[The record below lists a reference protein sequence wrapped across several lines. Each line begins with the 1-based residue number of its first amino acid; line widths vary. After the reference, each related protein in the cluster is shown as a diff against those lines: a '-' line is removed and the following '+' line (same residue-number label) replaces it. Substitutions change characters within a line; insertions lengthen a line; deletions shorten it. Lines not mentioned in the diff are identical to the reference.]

1 MLCDMPAVDLPE
13 DFVDQLNTSD
23 DGFISMT
30 EGPGVAAYVTED
42 GRQRADVYIGLK
54 LDGFTRYRN
63 ISRDAP
69 EIKFRF
75 ALKPN
80 VSCRSDELFRTER
93 NTLVVIKVRKTR
105 NILFAL
111 KAQRNLYRTL
121 IF

>member
-1 MLCDMPAVDLPE
+1 MPAVDLPE

-54 LDGFTRYRN
+54 LDGFRRYRN

-75 ALKPN
+75 ALKPDLACRADEQFQSEIN
-80 VSCRSDELFRTER
+80 NIVS
-93 NTLVVIKVRKTR
+93 IKVCNTSNYDSARGTSHK
-105 NILFAL
+105 
-111 KAQRNLYRTL
+111 
-121 IF
+121 